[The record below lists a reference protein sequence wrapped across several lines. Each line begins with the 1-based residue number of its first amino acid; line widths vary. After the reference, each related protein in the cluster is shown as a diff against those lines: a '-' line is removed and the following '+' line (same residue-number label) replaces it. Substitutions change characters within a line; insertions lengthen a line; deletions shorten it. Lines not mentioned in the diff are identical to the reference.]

1 MPMQAPDAVTA
12 SNLVSSVTMAGL
24 LRCLVQKG
32 VLAPGD
38 IREIYETALMLLE
51 LQQASVP
58 ARQEAFV
65 TARAALENSLR
76 SRNRNAN

>member
-24 LRCLVQKG
+24 LRCLAQKG

-65 TARAALENSLR
+65 AARAALENSLQ

>member
-58 ARQEAFV
+58 ARHEAFV
-65 TARAALENSLR
+65 AARAALENSLQ

>member
-38 IREIYETALMLLE
+38 IRELYETALMLLE

-65 TARAALENSLR
+65 AARAALENSLQ